1 MSAQLSPRHINIE
14 IEKYVTGYRN
24 KEYTMPIWQ
33 RQECWLSNYRKSL
46 IESIMEG
53 IDLPKLYIGE
63 IDGLGKIII
72 DGGHRTRA
80 ITAYFDNEFPITIDA
95 ISVYYDT
102 TPADTKS
109 SRIMNKQERE
119 HINKYK
125 LTICIYDKLTEKQ
138 GRRIF
143 NKLQNA
149 VPMSVPDVVNSY
161 ESPLVDSLREFL
173 DFEVIGTS
181 VREHFNSLKTLP
193 KPDNNEDLYQI
204 LSLSTICWPAPTDN
218 NQKEAL
224 RWVEKGTSKNS
235 RCFQYLQ
242 EFDDNFGEVTNEM
255 KVKMEGFLKLIIE
268 TLNEKNIK
276 LPMADFNSLCHSLL
290 WVRNFD
296 LLEFWDFF
304 EVAQEYNA
312 EKTRANKASKKGQYE
327 VAKKINM
334 EAENV
339 NTSYQ
344 YKLSEWIGS
353 RTKGGSSEDGMKVRL
368 SIIKEYCINTD
379 PEEEIESEDEREP
392 NILDD
397 FGNQIPNVNEV
408 Q

>member
-1 MSAQLSPRHINIE
+1 M
-14 IEKYVTGYRN
+14 
-24 KEYTMPIWQ
+24 
-33 RQECWLSNYRKSL
+33 
-46 IESIMEG
+46 
-53 IDLPKLYIGE
+53 
-63 IDGLGKIII
+63 
-72 DGGHRTRA
+72 
-80 ITAYFDNEFPITIDA
+80 
-95 ISVYYDT
+95 
-102 TPADTKS
+102 
-109 SRIMNKQERE
+109 
-119 HINKYK
+119 
-125 LTICIYDKLTEKQ
+125 
-138 GRRIF
+138 
-143 NKLQNA
+143 
-149 VPMSVPDVVNSY
+149 
-161 ESPLVDSLREFL
+161 
-173 DFEVIGTS
+173 
-181 VREHFNSLKTLP
+181 
-193 KPDNNEDLYQI
+193 
-204 LSLSTICWPAPTDN
+204 
-218 NQKEAL
+218 

-255 KVKMEGFLKLIIE
+255 KIKMEGFLKLIIE

-296 LLEFWDFF
+296 LLEFWSFF

-368 SIIKEYCINTD
+368 SIIKEYCINETSD
-379 PEEEIESEDEREP
+379 SEEEMESDDEREP